1 MEKEVALQLQA
12 KMQEKEQEE
21 MNKEDNEKVTS
32 DLPTCPVPIRIHVRR
47 DIFKNNVGEE
57 ESRSLLEEDAEVK
70 EESIALEEENVVAEA
85 SMSLLANNDAD

>member
-1 MEKEVALQLQA
+1 M
-12 KMQEKEQEE
+12 
-21 MNKEDNEKVTS
+21 
-32 DLPTCPVPIRIHVRR
+32 
-47 DIFKNNVGEE
+47 GEE

>member
-1 MEKEVALQLQA
+1 MTCQL
-12 KMQEKEQEE
+12 
-21 MNKEDNEKVTS
+21 VR
-32 DLPTCPVPIRIHVRR
+32 PVLIRIHVRR
-47 DIFKNNVGEE
+47 DIFKNIVGEE